1 MLNRAWGRW
10 ANKIQAEGWGWEGRA
25 GRSRARKSSFRGWVS
40 SHWKSKHFKMK
51 SSDDWSSNT
60 HTLPN
65 TYTHTHTLLE
75 NTLRSTVSPMGGPLT
90 PPLLK
95 TLFMTRWDGAQW
107 PHNQTLPALGHAF
120 VIYTFYT
127 FFWHFLN
134 LYKPWEKKFC
144 KLKNGLWIYK
154 LRMLGTWPVSCEIW

>member
-1 MLNRAWGRW
+1 MCFSLGPLGLASWADVLCVVGRQVLIITMLNRAWGRW

-65 TYTHTHTLLE
+65 TYTHTHTLGKHIKVHRKPHGGATDAPPTE
-75 NTLRSTVSPMGGPLT
+75 NTLYDKMRWGSVTPQPDASSPGTRLRSLHI
-90 PPLLK
+90 L
-95 TLFMTRWDGAQW
+95 
-107 PHNQTLPALGHAF
+107 
-120 VIYTFYT
+120 
-127 FFWHFLN
+127 HFILI
-134 LYKPWEKKFC
+134 LSE
-144 KLKNGLWIYK
+144 
-154 LRMLGTWPVSCEIW
+154 PV